1 MASALIA
8 FNLDFSRGCGECA
21 YGSAVQQGRR
31 SCCLIVFVR
40 GAMRF
45 HTDGEL
51 VSSTLHLLS
60 YQAPNVLKASVLLEG
75 GSLVLTSYMLLLNT
89 VHS

>member
-1 MASALIA
+1 MDVGNVHMAELC
-8 FNLDFSRGCGECA
+8 SR
-21 YGSAVQQGRR
+21 GRR

-40 GAMRF
+40 CAMRF
-45 HTDGEL
+45 HTDA
-51 VSSTLHLLS
+51 LHLLS

-75 GSLVLTSYMLLLNT
+75 DSLVLTSYMLLLNT

>member
-1 MASALIA
+1 M
-8 FNLDFSRGCGECA
+8 
-21 YGSAVQQGRR
+21 
-31 SCCLIVFVR
+31 FVR

-75 GSLVLTSYMLLLNT
+75 GSLVLTSYMLLLNI